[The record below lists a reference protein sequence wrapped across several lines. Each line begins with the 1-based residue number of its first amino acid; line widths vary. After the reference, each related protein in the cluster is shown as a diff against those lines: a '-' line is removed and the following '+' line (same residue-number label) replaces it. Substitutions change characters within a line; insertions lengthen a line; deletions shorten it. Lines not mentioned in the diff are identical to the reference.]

1 MRQDCCACPSP
12 LLLFFVG
19 LMLIHTPDAAS
30 EAVAQLSF
38 PRRRDESIHVETETG
53 QKKQRRR
60 EEFGDV
66 MFVVSPFC

>member
-1 MRQDCCACPSP
+1 
-12 LLLFFVG
+12 
-19 LMLIHTPDAAS
+19 MLIHTPDAAS

-38 PRRRDESIHVETETG
+38 PRRRDESIHTETETG
-53 QKKQRRR
+53 QEKQRLR